1 MAFVWA
7 RCGLLWAV
15 ICLINRR
22 GFSQAAF
29 LAGTLNSAIF
39 ALLATGLLGWES
51 GFFFLALLIIPVIFN
66 NSQLRIWVKSL
77 LVFTIL
83 AVLIGLYLLSWQ
95 QASIWVISKSVLRL
109 LLIANLFF
117 TVVMLAITGTFFETA
132 AADAEKALIQ
142 ANKKLATLATTD
154 PVTNLVNRRLIVSR
168 IEQEKIRVE
177 RGAKPFTLIMVD
189 IDNFKQT
196 NDEFGHTC
204 GDYVLVNMAELI
216 SLTLRKQ
223 DEVARWGGDEFLIM
237 LPETDVEGAQVVA
250 EKIRS
255 KINDSPFVYRET
267 RIPVTVTLGV
277 GACEPGMGVG
287 SCIRKAD
294 QALYYGKQTGKN
306 RVGRLFS
313 E

>member
-1 MAFVWA
+1 MVAVCAVCALIWA
-7 RCGLLWAV
+7 G

-39 ALLATGLLGWES
+39 SLLATWLLGWDS
-51 GFFFLALLIIPVIFN
+51 GFFFLALLIIPIIFN
-66 NSQLRIWVKSL
+66 NSQLKIWVKSS
-77 LVFTIL
+77 LVFAIL
-83 AVLIGLYLLSWQ
+83 AVLVGLYLLSWQ
-95 QASIWVISKSVLRL
+95 QASLWIVSQNYLRL
-109 LLIANLFF
+109 FSIANLFF
-117 TVVMLAITGTFFETA
+117 SVVILAITGAFFETA

-168 IEQEKIRVE
+168 IEQEKIRME
-177 RGAKPFTLIMVD
+177 RGSKPFTLIMVD

-196 NDEFGHTC
+196 NDEFGHAC

-216 SLTLRKQ
+216 SLSLRKQ

-237 LPETDVEGAQVVA
+237 LPETDAEGAQVVA

-255 KINDSPFVYRET
+255 KIESTPFEYRESE
-267 RIPVTVTLGV
+267 IPVTVTLGV

-294 QALYYGKQTGKN
+294 QALYFGKQTGKN
-306 RVGRLFS
+306 KVGRLFV